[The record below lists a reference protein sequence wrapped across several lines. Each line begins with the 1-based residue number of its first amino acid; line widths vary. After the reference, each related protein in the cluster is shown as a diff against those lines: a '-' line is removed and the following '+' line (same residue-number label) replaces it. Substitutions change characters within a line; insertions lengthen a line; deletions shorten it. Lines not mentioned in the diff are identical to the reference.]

1 MKYFAWNAMGRKE
14 ILPQI
19 KGPLQNRWGVIYGA
33 AAPLLFKR
41 KTYF

>member
-1 MKYFAWNAMGRKE
+1 MGRKE

-19 KGPLQNRWGVIYGA
+19 KGPLQNRWEVIYKA